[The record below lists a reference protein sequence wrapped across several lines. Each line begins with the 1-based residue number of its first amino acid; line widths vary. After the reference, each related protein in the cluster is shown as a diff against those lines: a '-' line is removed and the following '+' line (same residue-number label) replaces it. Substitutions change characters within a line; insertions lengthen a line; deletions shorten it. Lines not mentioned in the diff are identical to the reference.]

1 MVLKVKHVKKRFGK
15 QTVLK
20 DITFSLE
27 PKTCTALI
35 GPNGAGKTTLLRMLS
50 GLLKPTEGSIAYETK
65 GDFRRIIGYLP
76 QYPQFYEWMTAKEF
90 LTFAANIYG
99 LGKNETE
106 NRVRS
111 LLEKTDLVD
120 AKHKQIRT
128 FSGGMKQR
136 LGLAQALIHQ
146 PKILFLDEPVASL
159 DPIGRRDVLTFLK
172 QLKHEMTIL
181 FSTHILNDA
190 EEVSDRVIILK
201 DGTIIEQGALSSLEE
216 KYALSKIILRMNLD
230 GADVIKRMK
239 RLPSIQDIE
248 KIGDFL
254 HLYVTSL
261 DDAQKELF
269 SFIEGEGISLIEYR
283 IGRLTM
289 EELFVKA
296 VNE

>member
-1 MVLKVKHVKKRFGK
+1 
-15 QTVLK
+15 
-20 DITFSLE
+20 
-27 PKTCTALI
+27 
-35 GPNGAGKTTLLRMLS
+35 
-50 GLLKPTEGSIAYETK
+50 AYETK

-99 LGKNETE
+99 LGKYETE

-190 EEVSDRVIILK
+190 EEVRDRVIMLTK
-201 DGTIIEQGALSSLEE
+201 GTLVDRAALSRLEE
-216 KYALSKIILRMNLD
+216 KYAISHTISHTHLNSAD
-230 GADVIKRMK
+230 G
-239 RLPSIQDIE
+239 
-248 KIGDFL
+248 
-254 HLYVTSL
+254 
-261 DDAQKELF
+261 
-269 SFIEGEGISLIEYR
+269 
-283 IGRLTM
+283 
-289 EELFVKA
+289 
-296 VNE
+296 